1 VVKQH
6 IDIYYVIGAA
16 LVLLILVRLA
26 AKMFLSSIKWTLY
39 GLIAVATVIYV
50 VVRTR

>member
-1 VVKQH
+1 MKH

-16 LVLLILVRLA
+16 VVLLLLVRLA
-26 AKMFLSSIKWTLY
+26 AKMFVSSIKWTLY
-39 GLIAVATVIYV
+39 GVIAVAVIIYV